1 MHSATLDCVGC
12 IQWTV
17 QPLVDNYEEDEYQYL
32 IHVHTG
38 FKMGSGTKSNV
49 FFRLNGTEGE
59 TGVRKMAD
67 GVREVNISKHR
78 YRQAAQLSQRN
89 RAAGCVSFGQKW
101 QTGTGRQYF
110 RDIPGLF

>member
-1 MHSATLDCVGC
+1 MHSATWGCVGC
-12 IQWTV
+12 FQWTV

-38 FKMGSGTKSNV
+38 FKVGSGTKSNV

-67 GVREVNISKHR
+67 GLREVNVSKYW
-78 YRQAAQLSQRN
+78 YR
-89 RAAGCVSFGQKW
+89 K
-101 QTGTGRQYF
+101 
-110 RDIPGLF
+110 